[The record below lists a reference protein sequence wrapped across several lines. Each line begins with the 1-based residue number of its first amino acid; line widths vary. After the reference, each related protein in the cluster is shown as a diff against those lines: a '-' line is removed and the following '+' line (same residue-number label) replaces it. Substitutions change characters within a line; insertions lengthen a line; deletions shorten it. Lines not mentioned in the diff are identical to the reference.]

1 LSDRIISLERE
12 IRLYS
17 EFVKL
22 LTVKGTQRTSR
33 GVYAFRFLS
42 LGALL
47 GCALAL
53 IGCGGGAAADPPIA
67 PANVTLLVQ
76 DAPAAGIAE
85 FNIDVTGATLKASGG
100 QSLTL
105 STTPTTLE
113 IRHLGL
119 SPTVA
124 LRGSATQTN
133 SYSSLLLSFAN
144 PQLTIV
150 DAQGKTKRITGQGTP
165 SVRLTG
171 GSVSLPLTAT
181 VGAAD
186 HLGVMLDFDLQHS
199 VSTDANG
206 NYVIKPVVQAKVL
219 SSAAQIGLDGTLA
232 VVSGLY
238 FNGPNVLSQVPISTL
253 GQGGPAP
260 QVFQAQLL
268 DSSQSVAV
276 TVDSSTILDAAIG
289 QFSNL
294 HLGQVI
300 YLSANFQND
309 GTFLAKSIGT
319 GPASLSQRYQGLVTG
334 VHQNSSGQP
343 AFDVVVQN

>member
-1 LSDRIISLERE
+1 
-12 IRLYS
+12 LYS

-22 LTVKGTQRTSR
+22 LTVRAQQQICSSVLQTRNLC
-33 GVYAFRFLS
+33 AFAVL
-42 LGALL
+42 
-47 GCALAL
+47 ALAVAL
-53 IGCGGGAAADPPIA
+53 TGCGGGGAANAPAA

-76 DAPAAGIAE
+76 DAPAGGIAE
-85 FNIDVTGATLKASGG
+85 FNIDLTGASLKGAGG
-100 QSLTL
+100 QTL
-105 STTPTTLE
+105 SLGNSPETLE

-124 LRGSATQTN
+124 LHGSATETN
-133 SYSSLLLSFAN
+133 TYSSLALTFAN
-144 PQLTIV
+144 PQLTV
-150 DAQGKTKRITGQGTP
+150 VNSQGKVIRVTAQSAP
-165 SVRLTG
+165 SARLASSSI
-171 GSVSLPLTAT
+171 SVPLTAT
-181 VGAAD
+181 VGARD
-186 HLGVMLDFDLQHS
+186 HLGVMLEFDLQHS

-206 NYVIKPVVQAKVL
+206 NYVITPVVQATVL
-219 SSAAQIGLDGTLA
+219 SNSTPIGLEGALA

-238 FNGPNVLSQVPISTL
+238 FNGSNVLSQVPINTL

-276 TVDSSTILDAAIG
+276 TVDSSTILDPAIG